1 MTAASARTRAY
12 LELMRVPNLFT
23 AAGDVVAGY
32 ALLGRGVVVEWR
44 DLAVLIAASV
54 ALYAGGVVLND
65 YFDADVDRAERPERP
80 IPSGRVTE
88 RQALG
93 LGVRLLGL
101 GCILAVAVSGA
112 SLLVAAALVGCIV
125 LYDARGKRVRYLG
138 SLNMGACRFLNVV
151 LGATGITAGG
161 AAGLGRLEHWSWFVV
176 PAAGIVMAFIVA
188 VTVLST
194 GEVWGGDRAVAVA
207 VFGVVASVALAVL
220 WLAHT
225 DRLSDPAYLP
235 FLVLFAGATLTVVGR
250 VVFQPSAPN
259 IRRAIKVCV
268 LSLLL
273 LDAALAA
280 GAAGLG
286 YGLAVALLIV
296 PSVLTARL
304 FAVT

>member
-1 MTAASARTRAY
+1 MKLAPGPGARAY
-12 LELMRVPNLFT
+12 LELVRVPNLFT

-32 ALLGRGVVVEWR
+32 AVLGRGIGAEWR
-44 DLAVLIAASV
+44 DLIVLIAASV

-65 YFDADVDRAERPERP
+65 YFDADVDRVERPERP

-88 RQALG
+88 RQALA
-93 LGVRLLGL
+93 LGAGLLGL
-101 GCILAVAVSGA
+101 GCVMAIAVSGA
-112 SLLVAAALVGCIV
+112 SLVVAAALAGCIV
-125 LYDARGKRVRYLG
+125 LYDARGKRVPYIG

-151 LGATGITAGG
+151 LGATGAGSI
-161 AAGLGRLEHWSWFVV
+161 AGLARVEYWSWFVLPV
-176 PAAGIVMAFIVA
+176 AGIVMAYIAA

-194 GEVWGGDRAVAVA
+194 GEVWGGNRAVSAAVL
-207 VFGVVASVALAVL
+207 GVVAGVALAVL

-225 DRLSDPAYLP
+225 DRLSDASYLP
-235 FLVLFAGATLTVVGR
+235 FLVLFAGATLPVVGR
-250 VVFQPSAPN
+250 VVLHPSAPN

-273 LDAALAA
+273 LDAAFAA

-286 YGLAVALLIV
+286 YGLAVAMLIV
-296 PSVLTARL
+296 PSVLAARL